1 MHAEYKL
8 AKLFHVPLAKPPN
21 GDWLTVTLTLSVTCK
36 DLTYTKQCSYRPYS
50 NTYQPDTRLLPD
62 VRSNL
67 TMLTETKKLH
77 VPDVLRRP
85 LMLSG
90 WYKATAAL
98 KGPAQ
103 RRKNLGNFIISPLVY
118 FIRSS
123 AVLLLSWT
131 KQLRIRATAGKQT
144 SFGYFTMESYH
155 STSSFRG
162 AVQLSGC
169 STWLRYEFLGSNTS
183 AGSFFFSPHPYPSS
197 IV

>member
-8 AKLFHVPLAKPPN
+8 AMLFHVPLAKPPN
-21 GDWLTVTLTLSVTCK
+21 GDWLTVTLTLSVTYKDLTYTKHTVTLTLSVTYK

-90 WYKATAAL
+90 SYKATVAR
-98 KGPAQ
+98 KGPVQ

-123 AVLLLSWT
+123 VVLPLS
-131 KQLRIRATAGKQT
+131 
-144 SFGYFTMESYH
+144 
-155 STSSFRG
+155 
-162 AVQLSGC
+162 
-169 STWLRYEFLGSNTS
+169 
-183 AGSFFFSPHPYPSS
+183 
-197 IV
+197 